1 MSRSHKKYCGSSFV
15 CYRSD
20 KPWRKQWH
28 SAMRAKE
35 RDLFRLQM
43 KFPENDYCYP
53 IPREVDNIYSA
64 PSDGGS
70 QWMYSSFEDYFYEQ
84 TRPRHY
90 RWGSWDIPTRE
101 EARRE
106 WKKNLVGK

>member
-1 MSRSHKKYCGSSFV
+1 MSRSYKKHCGSSFV

-35 RDLFRLQM
+35 RDLLIQQM
-43 KFPENDYCYP
+43 KFPEDDFCYP

-70 QWMYSSFEDYFYEQ
+70 QWMYSGFEHYYFEE
-84 TRPRHY
+84 THPR
-90 RWGSWDIPTRE
+90 WSWIVGKIPSRE
-101 EARRE
+101 AAWKE
-106 WKKNLVGK
+106 WITKLVGK